1 MSAERPAPSVARRAG
16 AGVGR
21 VHRAWS
27 LLPPE
32 RRLAAIA
39 AIGLFASLFLPWYQ
53 ETLLDTTAKK
63 PIDISTSVTGWG
75 AFSPVEAAVLLVAAG
90 VLVLLF
96 KRAEGNAFHVPGGD
110 GFVVLA
116 AGVWTCALVI
126 WRIFDKQSTDLH
138 GQGATISGI
147 EWGIFV
153 ALAVAALLA
162 YAGSRI
168 RAAHQPEPPLPGD
181 PRPGDPVRGAAAP
194 PPGPSPAAPTEPM
207 PPRRRPAAAAE
218 PSEAPTA
225 VAEPPATVAGRR
237 RRARI
242 VPPAG
247 PATPAPAPATAATGT
262 DPPPATAA
270 TDPPP
275 AVKAAN
281 ATKAKPAPEPDAT
294 DPTEPLPPVHDEQL
308 TIPLEPD
315 E

>member
-1 MSAERPAPSVARRAG
+1 MSTERPAPSAARRAG

-21 VHRAWS
+21 VHRAWTALS
-27 LLPPE
+27 PE

-53 ETLLDTTAKK
+53 ETLLDTTSKK

-110 GFVVLA
+110 GFVVMA

-162 YAGSRI
+162 YAGNRI
-168 RAAHQPEPPLPGD
+168 RVAHQPEPPLPGEPGGGEPIRSEAER
-181 PRPGDPVRGAAAP
+181 PR
-194 PPGPSPAAPTEPM
+194 GPSPAPTEPM
-207 PPRRRPAAAAE
+207 PTRRRPAAGAE

-242 VPPAG
+242 VPPA
-247 PATPAPAPATAATGT
+247 AP
-262 DPPPATAA
+262 
-270 TDPPP
+270 
-275 AVKAAN
+275 
-281 ATKAKPAPEPDAT
+281 AT
-294 DPTEPLPPVHDEQL
+294 DPTPAAKATKATTAKPAREPDPTDATEPLPAIHDEQL

>member
-1 MSAERPAPSVARRAG
+1 MSTERPAPSAARRAG

-21 VHRAWS
+21 VHRAWN
-27 LLPPE
+27 LLSPE

-53 ETLLDTTAKK
+53 ETVLDTTSKK

-110 GFVVLA
+110 GFVVMA
-116 AGVWTCALVI
+116 AGVWTCLLVF

-162 YAGSRI
+162 YAGNRI
-168 RAAHQPEPPLPGD
+168 RAAHQPEPPLPGEPD
-181 PRPGDPVRGAAAP
+181 GGEPIRTEPQAPRGR
-194 PPGPSPAAPTEPM
+194 SPDPTEPM
-207 PPRRRPAAAAE
+207 PTRRRPSAAAE

-225 VAEPPATVAGRR
+225 VAEPPATAAGRR

-242 VPPAG
+242 VPA
-247 PATPAPAPATAATGT
+247 ATPDPTTEATKVTKAPTAA
-262 DPPPATAA
+262 
-270 TDPPP
+270 
-275 AVKAAN
+275 
-281 ATKAKPAPEPDAT
+281 KAKPAPEPDAT
-294 DPTEPLPPVHDEQL
+294 DATAPLPAIHDEQL

>member
-1 MSAERPAPSVARRAG
+1 MSTERPAPSAARRAG

-21 VHRAWS
+21 VHRAWNALS
-27 LLPPE
+27 PE

-53 ETLLDTTAKK
+53 ETLLDTTSKK

-110 GFVVLA
+110 GFVVMA

-162 YAGSRI
+162 YAGNRI
-168 RAAHQPEPPLPGD
+168 RVAHQPEPPLPGEPGRGEPIRSEAER
-181 PRPGDPVRGAAAP
+181 PR
-194 PPGPSPAAPTEPM
+194 GPSPAPTEPM
-207 PPRRRPAAAAE
+207 PTRGRSAAGAE

-242 VPPAG
+242 VPPA
-247 PATPAPAPATAATGT
+247 APGT
-262 DPPPATAA
+262 DPNPAAA
-270 TDPPP
+270 
-275 AVKAAN
+275 AKAAK
-281 ATKAKPAPEPDAT
+281 ATTAKPAPEPDPT
-294 DPTEPLPPVHDEQL
+294 DATEPLPAIHDEQL

>member
-1 MSAERPAPSVARRAG
+1 MSTERPAPSAARRAG

-21 VHRAWS
+21 VHRAWN
-27 LLPPE
+27 LLSPD

-53 ETLLDTTAKK
+53 ETLLDTTSKK

-90 VLVLLF
+90 VLLLLF

-110 GFVVLA
+110 GFVVMA
-116 AGVWTCALVI
+116 AGVWTCLLVI

-153 ALAVAALLA
+153 ALAVAALMA
-162 YAGSRI
+162 YAGNRI
-168 RAAHQPEPPLPGD
+168 RAAHQPEPPLPGEPGGGEPVSSEPQP
-181 PRPGDPVRGAAAP
+181 PRA
-194 PPGPSPAAPTEPM
+194 PSPAATEPM
-207 PPRRRPAAAAE
+207 PTRRRPAAPAAE
-218 PSEAPTA
+218 GSEAPTA
-225 VAEPPATVAGRR
+225 VAEPPATAAGRR

-242 VPPAG
+242 VPPPTPDPTAP
-247 PATPAPAPATAATGT
+247 PAKAAKTARAATAPTAATT
-262 DPPPATAA
+262 
-270 TDPPP
+270 
-275 AVKAAN
+275 
-281 ATKAKPAPEPDAT
+281 KPAAEPDTTDAT
-294 DPTEPLPPVHDEQL
+294 DPTEPLPAIHDEQL

>member
-1 MSAERPAPSVARRAG
+1 MSTERPAPSAARRAG

-21 VHRAWS
+21 VHRAWN
-27 LLPPE
+27 LLSPD

-39 AIGLFASLFLPWYQ
+39 AIGLFVSLFLPWYQ
-53 ETLLDTTAKK
+53 ETLLDTTSKK

-110 GFVVLA
+110 GFVVMA
-116 AGVWTCALVI
+116 AGVWTCLLVI

-153 ALAVAALLA
+153 ALAVAALMA
-162 YAGSRI
+162 YAGNRI
-168 RAAHQPEPPLPGD
+168 RAAHQPEPPLPGEPGGGEPVSSEPQP
-181 PRPGDPVRGAAAP
+181 PRA
-194 PPGPSPAAPTEPM
+194 PSPAPTEPM
-207 PPRRRPAAAAE
+207 PTRRRPAAAAAE
-218 PSEAPTA
+218 GSEAPTA
-225 VAEPPATVAGRR
+225 VAEPPATAAGRR

-242 VPPAG
+242 VPPPTPDPTAP
-247 PATPAPAPATAATGT
+247 PAKAAKTTRAATAPTAATTKPTPEPDTT
-262 DPPPATAA
+262 DA
-270 TDPPP
+270 TDPPEPRP
-275 AVKAAN
+275 AI
-281 ATKAKPAPEPDAT
+281 
-294 DPTEPLPPVHDEQL
+294 HDEQL

>member
-1 MSAERPAPSVARRAG
+1 MSTERPAPSVARRAG

-21 VHRAWS
+21 VHRAWN
-27 LLPPE
+27 LLSPE

-39 AIGLFASLFLPWYQ
+39 AIGLFVSLFLPWYQ
-53 ETLLDTTAKK
+53 ETLLDTTSKK

-110 GFVVLA
+110 GFVVMA
-116 AGVWTCALVI
+116 AGVWTCLLVI

-162 YAGSRI
+162 YAGNRI
-168 RAAHQPEPPLPGD
+168 RAAHQPEPPLPGE
-181 PRPGDPVRGAAAP
+181 PGPGEPIRTEPQAPRGPSRPGPDRADADPAPVAHGRRALRGTDRRRRP
-194 PPGPSPAAPTEPM
+194 PRD
-207 PPRRRPAAAAE
+207 RRRPA
-218 PSEAPTA
+218 
-225 VAEPPATVAGRR
+225 PARSDRPARHTGRR
-237 RRARI
+237 PHTPRPSRHPRSHHGERRPTRRHRAHRHR
-242 VPPAG
+242 AH
-247 PATPAPAPATAATGT
+247 T
-262 DPPPATAA
+262 A
-270 TDPPP
+270 TD
-275 AVKAAN
+275 A
-281 ATKAKPAPEPDAT
+281 
-294 DPTEPLPPVHDEQL
+294 TEPLPAIHDEQL

-315 E
+315 A

>member
-1 MSAERPAPSVARRAG
+1 MSTERPAPSAARRAG

-21 VHRAWS
+21 VHRAWTVLS
-27 LLPPE
+27 PE

-53 ETLLDTTAKK
+53 ETLLDTTSKK

-110 GFVVLA
+110 GFVVMA

-162 YAGSRI
+162 YAGNRI
-168 RAAHQPEPPLPGD
+168 RVAHQPEPPLPGEPGGGEPIRSEAER
-181 PRPGDPVRGAAAP
+181 PR
-194 PPGPSPAAPTEPM
+194 GPSPAPTEPM
-207 PPRRRPAAAAE
+207 PTRRRPAAGAE

-242 VPPAG
+242 VPPA
-247 PATPAPAPATAATGT
+247 AP
-262 DPPPATAA
+262 
-270 TDPPP
+270 
-275 AVKAAN
+275 
-281 ATKAKPAPEPDAT
+281 AT
-294 DPTEPLPPVHDEQL
+294 DPTPAAAAAAKATKATTAKPAREPDPTDATEPLPAIHDEQL